1 MPNDPEDHMGAEAE
15 QPHLPP
21 PSSLWASKDVAPVVL
36 GLQLSA
42 MVDHVARADWSLLNR
57 IPGDRG
63 GSQQV
68 IPQFELLRSLYTAQQ

>member
-1 MPNDPEDHMGAEAE
+1 MGAEAE

-21 PSSLWASKDVAPVVL
+21 PSSLWASKDAAPVVL

-42 MVDHVARADWSLLNR
+42 MVDHVARADWSLLHR

-68 IPQFELLRSLYTAQQ
+68 IPQFEVRTPPESVHRTTINYY